1 MNSPSFI
8 QLFHGHAFNSKSHK
22 KIRKTFF
29 RGVELIRV
37 EVMKS
42 RETWR
47 HNDIQKEIQSGVEMV
62 DYN

>member
-1 MNSPSFI
+1 M
-8 QLFHGHAFNSKSHK
+8 HFNSKSHQK

-42 RETWR
+42 RETLC
-47 HNDIQKEIQSGVEMV
+47 HNDIQKEIHNWGRNGWLQLSFNQM
-62 DYN
+62 

>member
-1 MNSPSFI
+1 M
-8 QLFHGHAFNSKSHK
+8 HFNSKSHQK
-22 KIRKTFF
+22 KIQKTSF

-42 RETWR
+42 RETYV
-47 HNDIQKEIQSGVEMV
+47 IMIFKKKFIIGLGMF